1 MDRKRILMAF
11 GIAVPLALLASLLV
25 YHQLRSAA
33 ASPGRFAP
41 TKIVVA
47 ASGLGPGTRLDA
59 KDLRQI
65 DWPAAKPMQ
74 GMFARVDDCAGR
86 VLISPILENE
96 PVLESNLAPKDSG
109 VGLSAMIPAG
119 MRGVAV
125 AVNDVVGVAG
135 FVQPGTIVDVLATG
149 GIEGQASSL
158 TRTILENIRVL
169 AAGQKIE
176 PDKQGTPQ
184 TVPVVTLLVTP
195 EQANLLTLAS
205 TQGHIQLALRNST
218 DTAQVNTMPAHLSDV
233 FGSVVL
239 SRPVEP
245 KPARSISRLSSNEAP
260 RTRAPYEI
268 QVIRGNKPEVSAI
281 PQQ

>member
-11 GIAVPLALLASLLV
+11 AVAVPLALLASALV
-25 YHQLRSAA
+25 YRQLSRA
-33 ASPGRFAP
+33 ASSTGHFAP
-41 TKIVVA
+41 MKIVVA
-47 ASGLGPGTRLDA
+47 ASALGPGTRLDA

-74 GMFARVDDCAGR
+74 GMFARIDDCASR
-86 VLISPILENE
+86 VLISPILEDE

-109 VGLSAMIPAG
+109 VGLSAMIPPG

-195 EQANLLTLAS
+195 DQANLLTLAS

-218 DTAQVNTMPAHLSDV
+218 DTAQANTSPAHLSDV
-233 FGSVVL
+233 FGSAIL
-239 SRPVEP
+239 NRAIEP
-245 KPARSISRLSSNEAP
+245 KTVRPAQRLSSNEIS
-260 RTRAPYEI
+260 RTPAPYEI

>member
-11 GIAVPLALLASLLV
+11 AIAVPLALLASGLV
-25 YHQLRSAA
+25 YRQLSRAA
-33 ASPGRFAP
+33 SSPGRIVP

-47 ASGLGPGTRLDA
+47 AGALEPGTRLDA

-65 DWPAAKPMQ
+65 DWPALRPMQ
-74 GMFARVDDCAGR
+74 GMFAAPDDCVGR
-86 VLISPILENE
+86 VLISPLLENE
-96 PVLESNLAPKDSG
+96 PVLEGNLAPKDSS
-109 VGLSAMIPAG
+109 VGLSAMIPPG

-158 TRTILENIRVL
+158 TRTILEDIRVL

-195 EQANLLTLAS
+195 DQANLLTLAS
-205 TQGHIQLALRNST
+205 TQGRIQLALRNSA
-218 DTAQVNTMPAHLSDV
+218 DTKQVNTAPAQLIDI
-233 FGSVVL
+233 FGLGVIHIAAPRPLRVVPRV
-239 SRPVEP
+239 SSNQ
-245 KPARSISRLSSNEAP
+245 PARP
-260 RTRAPYEI
+260 TGYEVE
-268 QVIRGNKPEVSAI
+268 VIRGNKPEVSTV

>member
-11 GIAVPLALLASLLV
+11 AVAIPLALLASTLV
-25 YHQLRSAA
+25 YHELSRAASSPGHITPTKVIVAA
-33 ASPGRFAP
+33 A
-41 TKIVVA
+41 T
-47 ASGLGPGTRLDA
+47 LEPGTRLDA
-59 KDLRQI
+59 KDLREV
-65 DWPAAKPMQ
+65 DWPALKPMQ
-74 GMFARVDDCAGR
+74 GMFAGIDDCVGR
-86 VLISPILENE
+86 VLISPLPENE
-96 PVLESNLAPKDSG
+96 PVLEGNLAPKDSS
-109 VGLSAMIPAG
+109 VGLSAMIPPG

-195 EQANLLTLAS
+195 DQANVLTLAS
-205 TQGHIQLALRNST
+205 TQGKIQLALRNSA
-218 DTAQVNTMPAHLSDV
+218 DTKPANTAPAQLSDV
-233 FGSVVL
+233 FGLGSM
-239 SRPVEP
+239 R
-245 KPARSISRLSSNEAP
+245 RIAP
-260 RTRAPYEI
+260 RMPPAPRISQNQPVRAPAPYEI
-268 QVIRGNKPEVSAI
+268 EVIRGSKPEVSAI

>member
-11 GIAVPLALLASLLV
+11 AVAVPLALLASALV
-25 YHQLRSAA
+25 YRQLSRVASA
-33 ASPGRFAP
+33 PGHIAP
-41 TKIVVA
+41 TKVIVA
-47 ASGLGPGTRLDA
+47 AAALEPGTRLDA

-65 DWPAAKPMQ
+65 DWPALKPMQ
-74 GMFARVDDCAGR
+74 GMFARPDDCVGR
-86 VLISPILENE
+86 VLISPLLENE
-96 PVLESNLAPKDSG
+96 PVLEGNLAPRDSS
-109 VGLSAMIPAG
+109 VGLSAMIPPG

-195 EQANLLTLAS
+195 DQANVLTLAS
-205 TQGHIQLALRNST
+205 TQGKIQLALRNSA
-218 DTAQVNTMPAHLSDV
+218 DTKQAKTAPAQLSDV
-233 FGSVVL
+233 FGL
-239 SRPVEP
+239 
-245 KPARSISRLSSNEAP
+245 AGSIRRAAP
-260 RTRAPYEI
+260 RTPQPAPRISLNQPVRAPAPYEI
-268 QVIRGNKPEVSAI
+268 EVIRGNKPEVSAV